1 MAKIEVENLFKI
13 FGPANKIEE
22 ALQLCQEGKPA
33 GEVSEETGCTA
44 AVYDVTFNVEGAVI
58 FVIMGLSG
66 SGKSTLMRCVNRLIE
81 PTAGKVLIDDENVLD
96 LDHKSILK
104 LREKKMSMVFQHF
117 GLMPHKT
124 VLENAVFGLEL
135 SGVAADERDKK
146 GRETLEMV
154 GLEDYADS
162 EVGELSGGMQQ
173 RVGLARALAT
183 DAEILLMDEAFSAL
197 DPLIR
202 TEMQEELLELQKK
215 LPKTILFITHDLG
228 EALMLGDKIAI
239 MKSGEVVQIGTPE
252 EIVLN
257 PENEYVASFVENVDR
272 SRVLTVETAVG
283 DTQPVIDLS
292 DSVRKAID
300 TMEDQGIEFLLVL
313 EDERPEGFIRLN
325 DAEKEAEKENPQLKN
340 IIQPAEVSVKP
351 DEQLIAVLN
360 KITEA
365 QPLLPV
371 MDENGRM
378 KGVLT
383 KDKLLRAIAG
393 GNK

>member
-1 MAKIEVENLFKI
+1 
-13 FGPANKIEE
+13 
-22 ALQLCQEGKPA
+22 
-33 GEVSEETGCTA
+33 
-44 AVYDVTFNVEGAVI
+44 
-58 FVIMGLSG
+58 
-66 SGKSTLMRCVNRLIE
+66 
-81 PTAGKVLIDDENVLD
+81 
-96 LDHKSILK
+96 
-104 LREKKMSMVFQHF
+104 
-117 GLMPHKT
+117 
-124 VLENAVFGLEL
+124 
-135 SGVAADERDKK
+135 
-146 GRETLEMV
+146 
-154 GLEDYADS
+154 
-162 EVGELSGGMQQ
+162 
-173 RVGLARALAT
+173 
-183 DAEILLMDEAFSAL
+183 MDEAFSAL

-283 DTQPVIDLS
+283 DRQPVIELE

-300 TMEDQGIEFLLVL
+300 TMGDQGIEFLLVL

-325 DAEKEAEKENPQLKN
+325 DAEKEVEKENPQLKN
-340 IIQPAEVSVKP
+340 IIQPAKVSVKP